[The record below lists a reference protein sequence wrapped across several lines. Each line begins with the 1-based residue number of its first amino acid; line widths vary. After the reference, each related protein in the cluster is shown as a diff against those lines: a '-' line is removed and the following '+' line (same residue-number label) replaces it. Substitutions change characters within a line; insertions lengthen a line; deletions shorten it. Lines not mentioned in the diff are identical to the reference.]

1 MTSNTATKITT
12 NAASIY
18 EVSTYGFAGHYGKQI
33 VIGKDGMTHAAVVV
47 NEHNEITI
55 TLHVNEK
62 AAQAG
67 LRRLLASFDRQS
79 LGASGTTLPAYEINE
94 IN

>member
-1 MTSNTATKITT
+1 MATNTSSKITT
-12 NAASIY
+12 NSSSMY
-18 EVSTYGFAGHYGKQI
+18 EVSTYGFAGRYGKQL
-33 VIGKDGMTHAAVVV
+33 VIGKDGMTYAAVVV
-47 NEHNEITI
+47 NEHNEMTI

-67 LRRLLASFDRQS
+67 LRRLLASFDRQAI
-79 LGASGTTLPAYEINE
+79 GATGTTYPATEINE

>member
-1 MTSNTATKITT
+1 MNTSEKIT
-12 NAASIY
+12 AGKSSIY

-33 VIGKDGMTHAAVVV
+33 VVGKDGMSYAAVVV
-47 NEHNEITI
+47 NEHNEMTI

-67 LRRLLASFDRQS
+67 LRRLLASFDRQA
-79 LGASGTTLPAYEINE
+79 LGASGTTLPATEINE